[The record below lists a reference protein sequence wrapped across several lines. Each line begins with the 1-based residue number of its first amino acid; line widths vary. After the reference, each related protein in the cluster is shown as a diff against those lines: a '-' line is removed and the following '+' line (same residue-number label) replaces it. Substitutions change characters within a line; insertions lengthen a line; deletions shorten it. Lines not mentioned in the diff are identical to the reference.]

1 MSNAGSKIGKN
12 RFGLGFKIKAVVVSL
27 VALMMTVAAL
37 SFFILQQFS
46 DQVVDYSNQTL
57 PALAASIDL
66 NSSLEKI
73 VQNTEQLVNSDLQ
86 ARRRI
91 AHTATQDS
99 VAGINNLLA
108 SRETLLDVEEI
119 RTVLTILSE
128 TTNDLNTL
136 IKNKIDYSDR
146 LDVLHNELGDWIV
159 TELTRDQQD
168 TLSRQSASFNSWVVL
183 ERRLIL
189 QVADLSTSNDVR
201 SQQRQIPGIMQALR
215 KLTDT
220 ASGLPEDERTLAVE
234 RLATLQKKLNG
245 SGGVVETLRNLN
257 RTDARSRA
265 LERQMRV
272 LVAELLR
279 KTDSLAIQKSDEA
292 QTTAQNLV
300 QQSQQQ
306 LVALVISVAI
316 ALGIAVAGF
325 LFIEKRVVARLVSLR
340 DAVIGRAAG
349 GNQSVSISGHDEV
362 TEIGRAVQ
370 SFIDEID
377 SRQKQ
382 ILRSAEQTN
391 AIIRL
396 SPQAMCITAGPDIL
410 YHNDA
415 FEALWPESGTTET
428 NKAIL
433 ATFPSILTDT
443 SGPTGVRSV
452 ARHAIT
458 DSDNNIRWFNM
469 TSNTVEWHGQ
479 KARQVIAVD
488 TTKQVQV
495 EHTLEDARRRA
506 EAAAQA
512 KSNFLAMM
520 SHEIRSPM
528 NGIISVGEMLEKS
541 NLDNEQNQLV
551 TIINQSA
558 ETLLTILDD
567 VLDLSKIEAGK
578 LQINNHPF
586 DLRSVLTGVAN
597 LLEQGFKQKKVSLS
611 VDLADDLPESVI
623 GDSNRIRQIMYNL
636 LSNALKFT
644 ENGSVQLTATTEKTA
659 TDQPS
664 IVRIAITDTG
674 IGIKPSIMNRLFQPF
689 EQADS
694 SIARQYGGTGLGL
707 SICRR
712 LADLMGGEITV
723 ESVEG
728 SGSTFALTVPLE
740 TVAESELLPTQS
752 PAQIPPN
759 QDNENAHIL
768 VVEDNKINQIVIG
781 KILKSLGYKWDTAD
795 DGITALEMF
804 DPELHTAILTDLR
817 MPRMDGYTLAA
828 KIRAMDGR
836 GSEIP
841 IIALSADAMEE
852 AKEKS
857 EQSGID
863 VFLTKPVKIGEVRD
877 CLRSFVQETSL
888 KHRKKPSVA

>member
-1 MSNAGSKIGKN
+1 MTNRNPKIT
-12 RFGLGFKIKAVVVSL
+12 RPHFGLGFKIKAVVVSL
-27 VALMMTVAAL
+27 VVLMMTVAAL
-37 SFFILQQFS
+37 SFFILQQFR

-73 VQNTEQLVNSDLQ
+73 VQNTEQLVNSDVQ

-91 AHTATQDS
+91 AHMATQDS
-99 VAGINNLLA
+99 IAGINNLLA

-136 IKNKIDYSDR
+136 IEDKIDYSNR
-146 LDVLHNELGDWIV
+146 LDALHNELGDWVV

-168 TLSRQSASFNSWVVL
+168 TLSRRSAGFNSWVTM
-183 ERRLIL
+183 ERRLIR
-189 QVADLSTSNDVR
+189 QVADLSTSSDVR
-201 SQQRQIPGIMQALR
+201 SQQRQIPGILQLLQR
-215 KLTDT
+215 LERT
-220 ASGLPEDERTLAVE
+220 ASTLPADEQQLANTRLTTLEA
-234 RLATLQKKLNG
+234 KLNDAN
-245 SGGVVETLRNLN
+245 GVVDTLRNLN
-257 RTDARSRA
+257 RADARSRA

-279 KTDSLAIQKSDEA
+279 KTDSLATQKSNEA
-292 QTTAQNLV
+292 QATAENLV

-306 LVALVISVAI
+306 LIALVISVAV
-316 ALGIAVAGF
+316 ALAIAVVGF
-325 LFIEKRVVARLVSLR
+325 LFIEKRVLARLVSLR

-349 GNQSVSISGHDEV
+349 GDQSVSIDGRDEV
-362 TEIGRAVQ
+362 TEIGKAVQ
-370 SFIDEID
+370 TFIDEID
-377 SRQKQ
+377 NRQKQ
-382 ILRSAEQTN
+382 ILRSAQQTN
-391 AIIRL
+391 AVIRL
-396 SPQAMCITAGPDIL
+396 SPQPMCIVAGNQIL

-415 FEALWPESGTTET
+415 FELLWPECGSLEE
-428 NKAIL
+428 NKSIL
-433 ATFPSILTDT
+433 TTFPSILIDE

-452 ARHAIT
+452 ARHPINDT
-458 DSDNNIRWFNM
+458 GGSVRWFNM

-479 KARQVIAVD
+479 KAHQVIVVD

-495 EHTLEDARRRA
+495 EHTLEDAKRRA

-541 NLDNEQNQLV
+541 NLDKDQNQLV

-578 LQINNHPF
+578 LQINNHQF
-586 DLRSVLTGVAN
+586 DLKSVLGGVAS
-597 LLEQGFKQKKVSLS
+597 LLEQGFKQKNVSLS
-611 VDLADDLPESVI
+611 VELAEDLPQVVI

-644 ENGSVQLTATTEKTA
+644 ENGTVQLVAAVKKTTT
-659 TDQPS
+659 TQPCTVQIS
-664 IVRIAITDTG
+664 VTDTG
-674 IGIKPSIMNRLFQPF
+674 IGIKSDVLNRLFQPF

-712 LADLMGGEITV
+712 LADLMGGNITV
-723 ESVEG
+723 DSTEG
-728 SGSTFALTVPLE
+728 KGSTFALTIPLE
-740 TVAESELLPTQS
+740 VVPKSATLPVQAPTKTTS
-752 PAQIPPN
+752 SSR
-759 QDNENAHIL
+759 DKNAHIL

-781 KILKSLGYKWDTAD
+781 KILKSLGYSWDTAD
-795 DGITALEMF
+795 DGVSALEMF
-804 DPELHTAILTDLR
+804 NPERHTVVLTDLR
-817 MPRMDGYTLAA
+817 MPRMDGYRLASE
-828 KIRAMDGR
+828 IRALEGR
-836 GSEIP
+836 GSTVP

-857 EQSGID
+857 EQSGIN
-863 VFLTKPVKIGEVRD
+863 VFLTKPVKMDEVRD
-877 CLRSFVQETSL
+877 CLISFT
-888 KHRKKPSVA
+888 

>member
-1 MSNAGSKIGKN
+1 MVQKMTKGRNKLAKGHL
-12 RFGLGFKIKAVVVSL
+12 GLGFKIKAVVVSL
-27 VALMMTVAAL
+27 VVLMMTVAAL
-37 SFFILQQFS
+37 SFFILQQFRA
-46 DQVVDYSNQTL
+46 QVVDYSDQTL

-73 VQNTEQLVNSDLQ
+73 VQNTEQLVNSNVQ

-99 VAGINNLLA
+99 IAGINNLLA

-128 TTNDLNTL
+128 TTNDLNNL
-136 IKNKIDYSDR
+136 IENKIDFSNR
-146 LDVLHNELGDWIV
+146 LDILHSQLGDWVV

-168 TLSRQSASFNSWVVL
+168 TISHQSQSFADWMGL
-183 ERRLIL
+183 ERSLI
-189 QVADLSTSNDVR
+189 QKVTALSTSSDIR
-201 SQQRQIPGIMQALR
+201 SQQRQIPSMQQGLR
-215 KLTDT
+215 NLTRAVST
-220 ASGLPEDERTLAVE
+220 LPQDEQRSTLD
-234 RLATLQKKLNG
+234 RLENLGSTLNG
-245 SGGVVETLRNLN
+245 NVGLIETLRNLN

-279 KTDSLAIQKSDEA
+279 KTDSLATQKSNEA
-292 QTTAQNLV
+292 QFTAQNLV

-306 LVALVISVAI
+306 LVGLVISVAI
-316 ALGIAVAGF
+316 ALVIAIIGF
-325 LFIEKRVVARLVSLR
+325 FFIEKRVLARLVSLR
-340 DAVIGRAAG
+340 NAVIGRAAG
-349 GNQSVSISGHDEV
+349 GNQSLSIDGHDEV
-362 TEIGRAVQ
+362 AEIGKSVQ
-370 SFIDEID
+370 TFVDEID

-382 ILRSAEQTN
+382 ILRSVEQTN
-391 AIIRL
+391 AVIRL
-396 SPQAMCITAGPDIL
+396 SPQPMCIASGTEIL
-410 YHNDA
+410 YYNDA
-415 FEALWPESGTTET
+415 FALLWPECGTEIA

-433 ATFPSILTDT
+433 AMFPRLLFDEQGLGGIL
-443 SGPTGVRSV
+443 SV

-458 DSDNNIRWFNM
+458 EIGNDGVRWFNM
-469 TSNTVEWHGQ
+469 TSNMVEWHGQ
-479 KARQVIAVD
+479 KARQIIVVD
-488 TTKQVQV
+488 TTNQVKV

-528 NGIISVGEMLEKS
+528 NGIISVGEMLGKS
-541 NLDNEQNQLV
+541 KLDEEQNQLV

-558 ETLLTILDD
+558 STLLTILDD

-578 LQINNHPF
+578 LQINNHQFELP
-586 DLRSVLTGVAN
+586 SVLTGVTN
-597 LLEQGFKQKKVSLS
+597 LLAQGFKQKNVELS
-611 VDLADDLPESVI
+611 IDLADDLPKAVV

-644 ENGSVQLTATTEKTA
+644 EKGSVQLVATREESVAGHPCT
-659 TDQPS
+659 
-664 IVRIAITDTG
+664 VRIAITDTG
-674 IGIKPSIMNRLFQPF
+674 IGINSKTMNRLFQPF

-712 LADLMGGEITV
+712 LADLMGGNIEVDSTV
-723 ESVEG
+723 G
-728 SGSTFALTVPLE
+728 KGSTFALTIPFELASEKPAFTAE
-740 TVAESELLPTQS
+740 TPEKITAKPAADQSSEK
-752 PAQIPPN
+752 
-759 QDNENAHIL
+759 AHIL

-781 KILKSLGYKWDTAD
+781 KILKSLGYTWDTAD
-795 DGITALEMF
+795 DGVIALEMYKP
-804 DPELHTAILTDLR
+804 DIHTIILTDLR
-817 MPRMDGYTLAA
+817 MPRMDGYRLA
-828 KIRAMDGR
+828 
-836 GSEIP
+836 SEIRSMNGSGGKVP

-863 VFLTKPVKIGEVRD
+863 VFLTKPVKIDEVQG
-877 CLRSFVQETSL
+877 CLASFT
-888 KHRKKPSVA
+888 

>member
-1 MSNAGSKIGKN
+1 MTDPSSKIVKS
-12 RFGLGFKIKAVVVSL
+12 RLGLGFKIKAVVVSL

-37 SFFILQQFS
+37 SFYILQQFR
-46 DQVVDYSNQTL
+46 DQVIDYSNQTL

-73 VQNTEQLVNSDLQ
+73 VQNTEQLVNSDVQ

-108 SRETLLDVEEI
+108 SRDTLLDVEEI
-119 RTVLTILSE
+119 RTVLAILSE

-136 IKNKIDYSDR
+136 IEDKIDFSNR
-146 LDVLHNELGDWIV
+146 LDALHNELGDWVV

-168 TLSRQSASFNSWVVL
+168 TLSRRSAAFNGWVVL
-183 ERRLIL
+183 ERRLIQ
-189 QVADLSTSNDVR
+189 QVANLSTSSDVR

-215 KLTDT
+215 RLTDT
-220 ASGLPEDERTLAVE
+220 ASTLPTDERQLSNA
-234 RLATLQKKLNG
+234 RLATLEVKLNG
-245 SGGVVETLRNLN
+245 VSGVVDTLRNLN

-279 KTDSLAIQKSDEA
+279 KTDSLATQKSNEA
-292 QTTAQNLV
+292 QSTAQNLV
-300 QQSQQQ
+300 DQSQQQ
-306 LVALVISVAI
+306 LFALLISVTIALAI
-316 ALGIAVAGF
+316 AVVGF
-325 LFIEKRVVARLVSLR
+325 FFIEKRVLARLVSLR

-349 GNQSVSISGHDEV
+349 GDQSVSIGGHDEV
-362 TEIGRAVQ
+362 TEIGSAVQ
-370 SFIDEID
+370 IFIDEID
-377 SRQKQ
+377 NRQKQ

-396 SPQAMCITAGPDIL
+396 SPQAMCIVAGNQIL

-415 FEALWPESGTTET
+415 FELLWPGCGSPEENKSILALFPAILIDESG
-428 NKAIL
+428 
-433 ATFPSILTDT
+433 PV
-443 SGPTGVRSV
+443 GVRSV
-452 ARHAIT
+452 ARHPINDT
-458 DSDNNIRWFNM
+458 GTNVRWFNM

-479 KARQVIAVD
+479 KARQVIVDD

-541 NLDNEQNQLV
+541 DLDNEQNQLV

-578 LQINNHPF
+578 LQISKHQF
-586 DLRSVLTGVAN
+586 DLRSVLAGVAN
-597 LLEQGFKQKKVSLS
+597 LLEQGFKQKNVSLT
-611 VDLADDLPESVI
+611 VELADNLPKSVF

-644 ENGSVQLTATTEKTA
+644 ENGSVQLAAKVAISEP
-659 TDQPS
+659 DQPCTVQ
-664 IVRIAITDTG
+664 ITVTDTG
-674 IGIKPSIMNRLFQPF
+674 IGISSEVMNRLFQPF

-712 LADLMGGEITV
+712 LADLMGGAITV
-723 ESVEG
+723 NSTEG
-728 SGSTFALTVPLE
+728 RGSTFTLTVPLE
-740 TVAESELLPTQS
+740 VAPEETTITEQNSIE
-752 PAQIPPN
+752 AEPN
-759 QDNENAHIL
+759 KTPENAHIL
-768 VVEDNKINQIVIG
+768 VVEDNKVNQIVIG
-781 KILKSLGYKWDTAD
+781 KILKSLGYSWDTAD
-795 DGITALEMF
+795 DGVSALEVF
-804 DPELHTAILTDLR
+804 DPERHAIILTDIR
-817 MPRMDGYTLAA
+817 MPRMDGYRLA
-828 KIRAMDGR
+828 
-836 GSEIP
+836 SEIRSLEGHGSKVP

-857 EQSGID
+857 ELSGID
-863 VFLTKPVKIGEVRD
+863 VFLTKPVKIDEVRE
-877 CLRSFVQETSL
+877 CLNSFG
-888 KHRKKPSVA
+888 

>member
-1 MSNAGSKIGKN
+1 MTDSGSRTI
-12 RFGLGFKIKAVVVSL
+12 RPRLGLGFKIKAVVVSL
-27 VALMMTVAAL
+27 VILMVTVAAL
-37 SFFILQQFS
+37 SFYILQQFR
-46 DQVVDYSNQTL
+46 DQVVDYSDQTL

-73 VQNTEQLVNSDLQ
+73 VQNTEQLVNSDVQ

-99 VAGINNLLA
+99 VAGITNLLA
-108 SRETLLDVEEI
+108 SRDTLLDVEEI
-119 RTVLTILSE
+119 RTVLAILSE

-136 IKNKIDYSDR
+136 IEDKIDFSNR
-146 LDVLHNELGDWIV
+146 LDALHTELGDWVV
-159 TELTRDQQD
+159 TELTRDQQN
-168 TLSRQSASFNSWVVL
+168 TLSDRSAAFNSWVVL
-183 ERRLIL
+183 ERRLIQ
-189 QVADLSTSNDVR
+189 QVANLSTSSDVR

-215 KLTDT
+215 RLAAA
-220 ASGLPEDERTLAVE
+220 ASTLPTNERQLSDA
-234 RLATLQKKLNG
+234 RLATLEAKFNG
-245 SGGVVETLRNLN
+245 TGGVVETLRNLN

-279 KTDSLAIQKSDEA
+279 KTDSLATQKSNEA
-292 QTTAQNLV
+292 QSTAQNLV
-300 QQSQQQ
+300 EQSQQQ
-306 LVALVISVAI
+306 LIALVISVTV
-316 ALGIAVAGF
+316 ALIIAVIGF
-325 LFIEKRVVARLVSLR
+325 FFIEKRVLARLVSLR

-349 GNQSVSISGHDEV
+349 GDHSVSIDGHDEV
-362 TEIGRAVQ
+362 TEIGNAVQ
-370 SFIDEID
+370 TFIDEID
-377 SRQKQ
+377 NRQKQ
-382 ILRSAEQTN
+382 ILQSAEQTN

-396 SPQAMCITAGPDIL
+396 SPQAMCIVAGNQIL

-415 FEALWPESGTTET
+415 FELLWPGCGSPEE
-428 NKAIL
+428 NKSIL
-433 ATFPSILTDT
+433 SMFPSILIDEA
-443 SGPTGVRSV
+443 GPAGVRSV
-452 ARHAIT
+452 ARHAINDT
-458 DSDNNIRWFNM
+458 NNDTGASVRWFNM
-469 TSNTVEWHGQ
+469 TSNMVEWHGQ
-479 KARQVIAVD
+479 KARQVIVVD

-541 NLDNEQNQLV
+541 DLDSEQNQLV

-578 LQINNHPF
+578 LQINAHQFN
-586 DLRSVLTGVAN
+586 LRSVLTGVAN
-597 LLEQGFKQKKVSLS
+597 LLEQGFKQKNVSLT
-611 VDLADDLPESVI
+611 VDLADDLPQTVS

-644 ENGSVQLTATTEKTA
+644 ESGSVQLAAKVKA
-659 TDQPS
+659 SAPDQPCT
-664 IVRIAITDTG
+664 VQIAVTDTG
-674 IGIKPSIMNRLFQPF
+674 IGINSKVLNRLFQPF

-712 LADLMGGEITV
+712 LADLMGGTITV
-723 ESVEG
+723 DSTEG
-728 SGSTFALTVPLE
+728 RGSTFALTVPLE
-740 TVAESELLPTQS
+740 TVPDDIEVSERPASEPT
-752 PAQIPPN
+752 PDRTNA
-759 QDNENAHIL
+759 NAHIL

-781 KILKSLGYKWDTAD
+781 KILKSLGYSWDTAE
-795 DGITALEMF
+795 DGVNALEVF
-804 DPELHTAILTDLR
+804 DPARHTIILTDLR
-817 MPRMDGYTLAA
+817 MPRMDGYTLA
-828 KIRAMDGR
+828 
-836 GSEIP
+836 SEIRSLEGNGSTVP

-863 VFLTKPVKIGEVRD
+863 VFLTKPVKMDEVRE
-877 CLRSFVQETSL
+877 CLNSFG
-888 KHRKKPSVA
+888 